1 MCDRHWKEITSRVG
15 FDVKP
20 TPGFTF
26 THALEMDLMK
36 HVDVCVE
43 VGEKAAKEYMIETM
57 LDTMEKMWETI
68 NFQLLSYKGITH
80 IIKGYDEIQ

>member
-1 MCDRHWKEITSRVG
+1 MCDRHWNEITKRVG
-15 FDVKP
+15 YEVKP
-20 TPGFTF
+20 TAGFTF
-26 THALEMDLMK
+26 TQAIDMGLMK

-68 NFQLLSYKGITH
+68 NF
-80 IIKGYDEIQ
+80 